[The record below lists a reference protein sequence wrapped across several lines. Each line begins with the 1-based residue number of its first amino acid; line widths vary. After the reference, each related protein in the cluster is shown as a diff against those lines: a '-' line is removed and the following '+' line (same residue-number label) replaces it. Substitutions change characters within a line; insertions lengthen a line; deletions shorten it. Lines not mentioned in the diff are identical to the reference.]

1 MDELFGIPTNQL
13 TLVLFGAFAAGA
25 VILAVLAARDR
36 TSLRMAVRNIPRR
49 KTQSTLIVTGLMLAT
64 VLFSAAFTTGDTL
77 TNSLRT
83 QALEDIGRVDVVVK
97 AKQPESDVGA
107 AWGPGVTVT
116 PEAREKYFDEDLVGE
131 IRNRL
136 SGVGSV
142 TGVAPL
148 AKESVPVTS
157 TRTDLSEPR
166 VDVLGVDADSMHGF
180 DHLTTASGD
189 TLSVTDLGENR
200 VYLGAQT
207 AEGLGVEAGDSVE
220 ASLIPPAKETR
231 SEASPERKLRPGA
244 AQRPPGRPEAG
255 NPPASFEGGARPVG
269 RADNGRPDLPAIEQS
284 PPKLEVA
291 GIYERG
297 ANPASET
304 SMVMPL
310 KDLQELV
317 GEEGRINEI
326 LVTHRGPAVEGG
338 KYTDTTVDRID
349 SILSAN
355 DLVADPVKKD
365 AIDQADSRGEIF
377 STLFVLFGQFSVAAG
392 MLLI

>member
-1 MDELFGIPTNQL
+1 MDELFGIPTNRL
-13 TLVLFGAFAAGA
+13 TLVLLGIFAAGA

-107 AWGPGVTVT
+107 AWGPGAGVTVT

-131 IRNRL
+131 MRDRL
-136 SGVGSV
+136 SSVGSI

-148 AKESVPVTS
+148 DKESVPVTS

-180 DHLTTASGD
+180 DHLTTASGE

-200 VYLGAQT
+200 VYLSAQT
-207 AEGLGVEAGDSVE
+207 AEGLGVEAGDGVE
-220 ASLIPPAKETR
+220 ASLIPPA
-231 SEASPERKLRPGA
+231 
-244 AQRPPGRPEAG
+244 
-255 NPPASFEGGARPVG
+255 
-269 RADNGRPDLPAIEQS
+269 
-284 PPKLEVA
+284 
-291 GIYERG
+291 
-297 ANPASET
+297 SET
-304 SMVMPL
+304 SMVMTL
-310 KDLQELV
+310 EDLQELV
-317 GEEGRINEI
+317 EEGGRINEI
-326 LVTHRGPAVEGG
+326 LITHRGPAVEGG

-349 SILSAN
+349 PILSAN

-365 AIDQADSRGEIF
+365 AIDQADSRGETF

-392 MLLI
+392 MLLIFLIFVMLAAERKHELGIARAVGMQR